1 MSCDSDRIVLG
12 WLGEPFDMLIKQ
24 GAKFGPFEFEL
35 ELEDEN
41 GDVVPYDL
49 TGGQVIC
56 QIRKKG
62 LDTGT
67 PVATPTMTIIEPNKF
82 TLYLSDAQT
91 LAIPAGELETDRAS
105 QYVHDIFFAPAG
117 GGDLEPL
124 YYGNVICARRVSKP
138 AIT

>member
-49 TGGQVIC
+49 TGGQSSV
-56 QIRKKG
+56 RSAK
-62 LDTGT
+62 
-67 PVATPTMTIIEPNKF
+67 
-82 TLYLSDAQT
+82 
-91 LAIPAGELETDRAS
+91 RA
-105 QYVHDIFFAPAG
+105 
-117 GGDLEPL
+117 
-124 YYGNVICARRVSKP
+124 
-138 AIT
+138 